1 MNTTAITSAVKKAG
15 LTLSKHS
22 PTILAVLG
30 GTTSIAALIEAVRV
44 TPNAMKDLEEMKP
57 ETNLDK
63 IKVAGKHYI
72 PAAIMELF
80 ALGCIFS
87 SHKITLGRAAVIST
101 LYSTSEEKLKEYQ
114 AKVIEKIGPKK
125 EEQIRDELAISR
137 EAKALNGVS
146 PLIASPVEGMYQTY
160 DSWTGQHFWA
170 TSSILDKAEN
180 RICEQLRGDWYVS
193 LNEFYEALKD
203 CGAVGVRGGDVGGEV
218 GWDADHPI
226 KIDYTYEKRPDGS
239 PYIVMTYDVS
249 PKFRFDML

>member
-30 GTTSIAALIEAVRV
+30 GTTSVSALVEAVRV

-101 LYSTSEEKLKEYQ
+101 LYTTSEEKLKEYQ
-114 AKVIEKIGPKK
+114 EKVIEKIGPKK
-125 EEQIRDELAISR
+125 EEQIRDDIAKDHVEKTFDPKSKVIMNPIDGKTRCLDKWSGRYFYSTIETIR
-137 EAKALNGVS
+137 EAVN
-146 PLIASPVEGMYQTY
+146 
-160 DSWTGQHFWA
+160 D
-170 TSSILDKAEN
+170 
-180 RICEQLRGDWYVS
+180 LREELQGDWYIS
-193 LNEFYEALKD
+193 LNEFYYALGLEGID
-203 CGAVGVRGGDVGGEV
+203 AGEEM
-218 GWDADHPI
+218 GWNADEPI
-226 KIDYTYEKRPDGS
+226 KVKFSSQLCPDGV
-239 PYIVMTYDVS
+239 PCLVVDFDVR
-249 PKFRFDML
+249 PKFRFDRL